1 MKWISFILAETSIL
15 RFLSQ
20 WQQLLRLYY
29 YAWLQ
34 LQYFQTSYVYIQ

>member
-1 MKWISFILAETSIL
+1 MNIHFITEEGYSILAETSIL

-20 WQQLLRLYY
+20 WQQLLRFYY

-34 LQYFQTSYVYIQ
+34 LQYF